1 MTKAMTVNINVILA
15 ALNSINNEEHDE
27 ITREGSMFG
36 LLKLAFTRRAADFS
50 ILTVSNIFY

>member
-1 MTKAMTVNINVILA
+1 MTVNINVILA